1 MERIKVLDF
10 LVRDI
15 NEEDETSE
23 TITFACPGMYQKL
36 LMLYT
41 NPHEGPTRLFPN
53 MSQRQRNGSGEKNK
67 LYGKE
72 NLNYY
77 LF

>member
-1 MERIKVLDF
+1 MSRHVSKVAN
-10 LVRDI
+10 VI
-15 NEEDETSE
+15 HK
-23 TITFACPGMYQKL
+23 P
-36 LMLYT
+36 
-41 NPHEGPTRLFPN
+41 PEGPTRLFPN